1 MNVENSDDVLEDI
14 VNELWKINSY
24 TQW

>member
-1 MNVENSDDVLEDI
+1 MVVEDSVDVFEDI

-24 TQW
+24 P

>member
-1 MNVENSDDVLEDI
+1 MIVEDSVDVFEDI

-24 TQW
+24 S

>member
-1 MNVENSDDVLEDI
+1 MIVDNFTSVFEDI

-24 TQW
+24 TKW

>member
-1 MNVENSDDVLEDI
+1 MIVEDSVDVFEDI

-24 TQW
+24 P

>member
-1 MNVENSDDVLEDI
+1 MVVEDSVDVFEDI

-24 TQW
+24 T

>member
-1 MNVENSDDVLEDI
+1 MIVEDSTSIFEDI

-24 TQW
+24 T

>member
-1 MNVENSDDVLEDI
+1 MNVEDSDGVFEDI

-24 TQW
+24 T

>member
-1 MNVENSDDVLEDI
+1 MNTEDSDNVFEDI

>member
-1 MNVENSDDVLEDI
+1 MLVEDSVDVFEDI

-24 TQW
+24 T

>member
-1 MNVENSDDVLEDI
+1 MTIEDPVDIFEDI

-24 TQW
+24 T

>member
-1 MNVENSDDVLEDI
+1 MTIENPVDVFEEI

-24 TQW
+24 T

>member
-1 MNVENSDDVLEDI
+1 MNVEDPVEVFEDI

-24 TQW
+24 T

>member
-1 MNVENSDDVLEDI
+1 MNIEDSTNVYEDI

-24 TQW
+24 SKW

>member
-1 MNVENSDDVLEDI
+1 MIVGDSVDVFEDI

-24 TQW
+24 P

>member
-1 MNVENSDDVLEDI
+1 MNVEDSDDVFEDI

-24 TQW
+24 T

>member
-1 MNVENSDDVLEDI
+1 MNVEDSDDVFEDI

-24 TQW
+24 TKW

>member
-1 MNVENSDDVLEDI
+1 MAIEDPVDVFEEI

-24 TQW
+24 T

>member
-1 MNVENSDDVLEDI
+1 MNVDDSNNVFEEI

-24 TQW
+24 T

>member
-1 MNVENSDDVLEDI
+1 MIVDDSTRVFEDI

-24 TQW
+24 T

>member
-1 MNVENSDDVLEDI
+1 MVVEDSVDVFEDI
-14 VNELWKINSY
+14 VNELWKVNSY

>member
-1 MNVENSDDVLEDI
+1 MNVEDSDDVFEDI

>member
-1 MNVENSDDVLEDI
+1 MTIEDPVDVFEEI

-24 TQW
+24 T